1 MATVIIPQAWVDR
14 YHSLPD
20 SWMAM
25 HAPGLWVHEPN
36 MPIIIDSV
44 ACAVDVDPRLLVTRM
59 ELEQG
64 AITYP
69 WDGTTHDY
77 GGGKEGEREKLR
89 WLCGV
94 DKTDSGPRSGAWEG
108 PERQL
113 TGCALRFK
121 FWYRGRDGVTTD
133 GRAPDAW
140 KNWLGL
146 REDPRFAPDV
156 AVTRDGLTIVPGN
169 QASADCLRFTSSLPA
184 SLRLREI
191 GLRWF
196 PEDYL
201 EEEQRVMSRE
211 TVIVL
216 DPGHSDYTHEFP
228 GGYREGRLVRL
239 AAIEAEKLLEAEG
252 HRVVLTRTTS
262 GDDPSLT
269 YRGTLAVREGARV
282 FVSLHTDAASDAAA
296 RGVHAIFYA
305 TSKSDA
311 SAPDHQIAAPN
322 GRALARAIAQ
332 EVASSLGLPLRS
344 ASTGG
349 AAPWWR
355 CPSNLGVL
363 TGGGNWR
370 ITEATCL
377 VEAGFGSSPSDRAV
391 LSRDDA
397 PMRYAIGV
405 CRGIYRYCGWDIP
418 VAWGG
423 TAEPA
428 PETPSEPEAPIPPA
442 DSWSH
447 EINDAVAWARLR
459 GVSDGTRLS
468 DPLTRAEALVMLRR
482 LETLEGEEVTQ

>member
-1 MATVIIPQAWVDR
+1 
-14 YHSLPD
+14 
-20 SWMAM
+20 
-25 HAPGLWVHEPN
+25 
-36 MPIIIDSV
+36 
-44 ACAVDVDPRLLVTRM
+44 M
-59 ELEQG
+59 E
-64 AITYP
+64 
-69 WDGTTHDY
+69 
-77 GGGKEGEREKLR
+77 
-89 WLCGV
+89 
-94 DKTDSGPRSGAWEG
+94 
-108 PERQL
+108 
-113 TGCALRFK
+113 
-121 FWYRGRDGVTTD
+121 
-133 GRAPDAW
+133 
-140 KNWLGL
+140 
-146 REDPRFAPDV
+146 
-156 AVTRDGLTIVPGN
+156 
-169 QASADCLRFTSSLPA
+169 
-184 SLRLREI
+184 
-191 GLRWF
+191 WF
-196 PEDYL
+196 PEDYG
-201 EEEQRVMSRE
+201 EPTGGETMPQR

-216 DPGHSDYTHEFP
+216 DPGHSDWTHEFA

-282 FVSLHTDAASDAAA
+282 FVSLHTDASDSPNA

-482 LETLEGEEVTQ
+482 LETREGEEVAQ